1 MFNSAKYIGGFST
14 LAKVSGH
21 FVDKPMQI
29 VDKHEKLRRFWSRIP
44 GIDRFY
50 CLLVVDLRSCTIHK
64 MRDAKGKTPTQIG
77 EAPRTAH

>member
-14 LAKVSGH
+14 LARVSGH
-21 FVDKPMQI
+21 LVDKPMQI
-29 VDKHEKLRRFWSRIP
+29 VDKHEKLPRFSSRFP

-64 MRDAKGKTPTQIG
+64 MRDVKGRTATQIG

>member
-1 MFNSAKYIGGFST
+1 
-14 LAKVSGH
+14 
-21 FVDKPMQI
+21 MQI
-29 VDKHEKLRRFWSRIP
+29 VDKHEKLPRFSSRFP

-64 MRDAKGKTPTQIG
+64 MRDVKGRTATQIG